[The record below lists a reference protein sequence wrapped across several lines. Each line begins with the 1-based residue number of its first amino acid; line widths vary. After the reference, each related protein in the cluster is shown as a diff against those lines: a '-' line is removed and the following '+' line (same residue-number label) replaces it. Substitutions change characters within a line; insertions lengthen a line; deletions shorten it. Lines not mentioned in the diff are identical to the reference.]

1 MAWQLMMRVTMAWEV
16 AMTRLVTATIVANT
30 IPRMR
35 VALVEEADNVR
46 DVCSVCTE
54 CPHSYNKYN
63 KYYRDKSFTKGC
75 NLNVIFRM

>member
-54 CPHSYNKYN
+54 CPHSYIT
-63 KYYRDKSFTKGC
+63 STISII
-75 NLNVIFRM
+75 VIRVLLRAAI